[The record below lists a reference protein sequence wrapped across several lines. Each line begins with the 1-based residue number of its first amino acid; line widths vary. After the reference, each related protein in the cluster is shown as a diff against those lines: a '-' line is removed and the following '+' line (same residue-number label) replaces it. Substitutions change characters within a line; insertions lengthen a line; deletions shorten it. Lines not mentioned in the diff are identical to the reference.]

1 MVNEGGFKAKL
12 GGFSIST
19 VSYKGGIMT
28 DNLRVLERGQ
38 VALNYMDDH
47 STTWPDWKT
56 KIALNKLDCLMR
68 IMETRDRRIASHLS

>member
-1 MVNEGGFKAKL
+1 
-12 GGFSIST
+12 
-19 VSYKGGIMT
+19 MT

-56 KIALNKLDCLMR
+56 KIVLNKLDCLMR